1 MPLTERST
9 LISLVHAL
17 GKATGLSVR
26 LAEQGRVTEY
36 VSPLHLEP
44 DPAGPELPVLLK
56 ETHQAGVYCTP
67 LLQLYGTLSLGQGR
81 WLILGPTRPH
91 NTDPRLME
99 EQLFL
104 LHVPEDQRADY
115 LRTLQCCPEGSAER
129 MVWLMVTLGTLL
141 TGMPFSAERVFLNV
155 QPEDDSAAVQNHCL
169 FAREQRSLEPAPAG
183 SDPAYAYERLICS
196 LIRQGETER
205 LRDVLKVSTATAGK
219 MSDDSLRQVKNT
231 GICTAAIASRAA
243 IEGGM
248 DSRTAFLLS
257 DLYIQRIELLRDIPV
272 LLKLQEEIMLDY
284 AERVRRL
291 RYRVGDAGDVFSVC
305 AKYVD
310 ENLYAPLRVEEVAAA
325 LGYSRSYLSTRFKQQ
340 TGMTLT
346 RYILQEKVFEAQQL
360 LQFSD
365 ESLLDIANTFGFSSQ
380 SHFQNVFKSVT
391 GETPM
396 AFRRRI
402 GKNKH
407 IR

>member
-1 MPLTERST
+1 MPQTDRSM
-9 LISLVHAL
+9 LVHLAHAL
-17 GKATGLSVR
+17 GRATGLSVR
-26 LAEQGRVTEY
+26 LAEQGQVTEY
-36 VSPLHLEP
+36 ISPLHLHP
-44 DPAGPELPVLLK
+44 DPAGPVLPMLLK
-56 ETHQAGVYCTP
+56 ETHRAGVYCTP
-67 LLQLYGTLSLGQGR
+67 LLQLYGTISLGPGR
-81 WLILGPTRPH
+81 RLILGPTRPQ
-91 NTDPRLME
+91 NTDPRLTE
-99 EQLFL
+99 EQLIL
-104 LHVPEDQRADY
+104 LRVPEKQRADY
-115 LRTLQCCPEGSAER
+115 LRTLQCCPNGSAER
-129 MVWLMVTLGTLL
+129 MVWLMAALGTLL
-141 TGMPFSAERVFLNV
+141 TGTPFPAEEVFVAV

-169 FAREQRSLEPAPAG
+169 FEREQRGMEPIPAG
-183 SDPAYAYERLICS
+183 SDPGYAYEKLTCS

-205 LRDVLKVSTATAGK
+205 LRDMLKVSTFTAGK

-231 GICTAAIASRAA
+231 GICVAAVASRAA

-257 DLYIQRIELLRDIPV
+257 DLYIQRIELLRDIPAV
-272 LLKLQEEIMLDY
+272 LKLRDEIMLDY

-291 RYRVGDAGDVFSVC
+291 RYRVGDAGDVFSAC

-346 RYILQEKVFEAQQL
+346 RYILQQKVFEAQRL
-360 LQFSD
+360 LQFSE
-365 ESLLDIANTFGFSSQ
+365 ESLRDIANTFGFSSQ

-396 AFRRRI
+396 SFRRRI
-402 GKNKH
+402 GKSKH
-407 IR
+407 N

>member
-1 MPLTERST
+1 MPLTDKAA
-9 LISLVHAL
+9 LLHLAHAL
-17 GKATGLSVR
+17 GKATGLGVR
-26 LAEQGRVTEY
+26 VAEQGRVTDY
-36 VSPLHLEP
+36 VSPFHLHP
-44 DPAGPELPVLLK
+44 DPAGPELPALLNQP
-56 ETHQAGVYCTP
+56 HRAGVSCTP
-67 LLQLYGTLSLGQGR
+67 LLQLYGTLTLEQGR
-81 WLILGPTRPH
+81 RLILGPTRPH

-104 LHVPEDQRADY
+104 LRVPEEQRADY
-115 LRTLQCCPEGSAER
+115 LRTLQCCPDCSAER
-129 MVWLMVTLGTLL
+129 MVWLMVALGTLL
-141 TGMPFSAERVFLNV
+141 TGAPFPAEAVFV
-155 QPEDDSAAVQNHCL
+155 DMQPEDGSAAVQHRCL
-169 FAREQRSLEPAPAG
+169 FAREQRGKEPVPAG
-183 SDPAYAYERLICS
+183 SDPNYAYEKLICS

-231 GICTAAIASRAA
+231 GICTAAVASRAA

-257 DLYIQRIELLRDIPV
+257 DLYIQRIELLRDIPAV
-272 LLKLQEEIMLDY
+272 LKLREEIMVDY

-291 RYRVGDAGDVFSVC
+291 RYRVGDAGDVFSAC

-310 ENLYAPLRVEEVAAA
+310 ENLYAPLRVEDVAAA
-325 LGYSRSYLSTRFKQQ
+325 LGYSRSYLSTRFRQQ

-346 RYILQEKVFEAQQL
+346 RYILQEKVFEAQRL
-360 LQFSD
+360 LQFSE
-365 ESLLDIANTFGFSSQ
+365 ESLRDIANTFGFSSQ

-396 AFRRRI
+396 AFRRRV
-402 GKNKH
+402 GKSKH
-407 IR
+407 N